1 MFRKIFE
8 ATSRAFKNPDEIISN
23 YSEIFL
29 AERAL
34 YARVIQEMKYQ
45 EKKKNLKRP
54 IVDVCPCCLSTD
66 ISHAFTIPYFKVHRF
81 KWATSESS
89 YRKMVKPEHQGA
101 VFDVSAC
108 GKCRALFVPDSHRD
122 LVEYVESHPL
132 YREET
137 IRNWFDLSHFPV
149 TDEVCRRI
157 AANEELSP
165 VEAKYRRH
173 LDRLLPVLRETG
185 RFMDIGANVGTFA
198 ALLASQA
205 PRASVHACETNPAFL
220 AKGRSRYPHLNWT
233 GSPLTTQPAL
243 EPFDLLHVCDVI
255 EHIWDLDAFVAALR
269 AHLRPDGHLMV
280 VTPDGDHASAKRD
293 GTDWWAYI
301 VPHHCQILTLLS
313 LDRLMARHG
322 LLRID
327 HATDGEEFWA
337 LYQPVPDTA
346 P

>member
-1 MFRKIFE
+1 MIRQSIEYVEKDSKNVDEKIFRYSDLFISE
-8 ATSRAFKNPDEIISN
+8 RRLYERII
-23 YSEIFL
+23 
-29 AERAL
+29 
-34 YARVIQEMKYQ
+34 
-45 EKKKNLKRP
+45 KNLKDQQQPKDLKRP
-54 IVDVCPCCLSTD
+54 VQGICPFCTNGN
-66 ISHAFTIPYFKVHRF
+66 INYTFTVPYFKVHRF
-81 KWATSESS
+81 KWETSTES
-89 YRKMVKPEHQGA
+89 YRSMVKPEHQGA
-101 VFDVSAC
+101 TFDLVAC
-108 GKCRALFVPDSHRD
+108 SDCRALFVPDSYQG
-122 LVEYVESHPL
+122 LVEYVETHPL

-173 LDRLLPVLRETG
+173 LNRLLPLLNGTG

-198 ALLASQA
+198 ALVASQA
-205 PRASVHACETNPAFL
+205 PQASVHACETNPAFL
-220 AKGRSRYPHLNWT
+220 AEGRNRYPHLNWT
-233 GSPLTTQPAL
+233 GSPLTAQPAL

-269 AHLRPDGHLMV
+269 AHLRPDGHLMI

-301 VPHHCQILTLLS
+301 VPHHCQVLTLLS

-322 LLRID
+322 LRRID